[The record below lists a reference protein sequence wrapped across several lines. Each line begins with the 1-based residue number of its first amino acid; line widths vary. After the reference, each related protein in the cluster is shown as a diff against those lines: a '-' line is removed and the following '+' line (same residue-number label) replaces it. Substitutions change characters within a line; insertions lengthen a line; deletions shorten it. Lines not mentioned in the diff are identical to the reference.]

1 MRVFNGAD
9 VMELTLKKQTQ
20 KHFLAVPCDMR
31 DPGSPTWDGT
41 LTLIGTEASRP
52 PGKFLAL
59 HF

>member
-1 MRVFNGAD
+1 
-9 VMELTLKKQTQ
+9 MELTLKKQKQ
-20 KHFLAVPCDMR
+20 KHFLAVPRDMR